1 MLETLRM
8 DDGKARVSR
17 ILVLQKDT
25 GNYRHRMSKQREREN
40 DKRYITY
47 ILRKKIAEIPGARHH
62 KGGLRKRK
70 LHVTYGEQAR

>member
-1 MLETLRM
+1 MEKQESAGFWFYR
-8 DDGKARVSR
+8 R
-17 ILVLQKDT
+17 ILEIIGTERV
-25 GNYRHRMSKQREREN
+25 NREREREN